1 MASRSFRPLDLP
13 NRSTVISLATFLLA
27 IFLPAAA
34 SASQQASIVF
44 GTGGRSAPSPQQP
57 AGCPNQGGI
66 ITAISVPAGQPLTL
80 AILLS
85 APAPPGGVT
94 FQLASLDPT
103 IAAAG
108 DPTQALLPIAFIPAG
123 QTQSNTFLLY
133 GVVVGSTYLEALSLT
148 AGFGSFF
155 TPISVW
161 DVNPGAGLQ
170 KFLDANPPNPST
182 CREPNSPNLSTDPN
196 ILSTCGTPVQGGVSD
211 GATQLLMRLVAGL
224 PGTACYEIVST
235 STSDQGTIPTQVTPT
250 QTVGSFDY
258 GFSFY
263 QVPNNYGENT
273 NSRQVQ
279 IQFFYTPAMG
289 FANTST
295 ITASLAIVRPPL
307 LLIHGLW
314 GDPTSWPSIWDRSGS
329 SYTTSRADYS
339 STNASHFSTNYP
351 QVQDFVET
359 ALQEARDK
367 GFAATRAD
375 ITAHSMSGLLTR
387 LYAGSINFARPDN
400 FNLGDV
406 HRLITLDTP
415 HVGSNLANSLVSLDA
430 NSLAFRTMASVPAAF
445 RAMGFG
451 YFTIYQGAVCDL
463 AENSPALQGLSG
475 GTNLTSEVITAT
487 GGPPGAPN
495 GGNYYL
501 PIEILLDLPSC
512 IPGFLGCPI
521 IPPPLFPQS
530 VVNGFRFRENN
541 DAIVPLSSQQG
552 GLLGANYPNQIHTD
566 ITKFSGV
573 TAQVF
578 PLLDQPDSSFY
589 PSLPAVPSNGSGAP
603 LTVPGRGSPLD
614 QQDYSLEC
622 GLGGRMALRQVPS
635 GGQPQSKRA
644 MPVPT
649 SQPDPRVQVISP
661 ANGQV
666 FAPGDTVNATVQI
679 TPPLLVN
686 AGFLAVPA
694 PGLGVITGTN
704 YNGSQYQASFVIP
717 SDYAGPLVLTPD
729 IVDSNNNPIE
739 GVGISISV
747 SPKTAP
753 LSLTLVAGTFN
764 HLLSATAT
772 TRVYVTGNY
781 ANGVQ
786 LDLTSSVTGT
796 TYTSSNNQVLTV
808 DHEGNVQA
816 KAFGTAVVTVQ
827 NSGLKA
833 FASFA
838 IEDPAN
844 PLAPQDLTARM
855 NITRSGFRVDR
866 TTGYFVQTVQITN
879 GQTVPV
885 IGPMYFAV
893 TGLPGGV
900 TLANSGST
908 KSIPPVGSP
917 YLTLSTPDGI
927 TLQPGAS
934 LTLTL
939 QFLNPSR
946 TRINYTPKVFRT
958 LNTP

>member
-1 MASRSFRPLDLP
+1 MAPRSFRPLDLL
-13 NRSTVISLATFLLA
+13 NWSTRILLATFLLA
-27 IFLPAAA
+27 TFLAAAA

-44 GTGGRSAPSPQQP
+44 GTGGPGAPSAKQP

-66 ITAISVPAGQPLTL
+66 ITAISVPAGQPLAL
-80 AILLS
+80 AILLG

-123 QTQSNTFLLY
+123 QTLSNTFLLY
-133 GVVVGSTYLEALSLT
+133 GVVVGPTYLEALSLT
-148 AGFGSFF
+148 QGFGSFF
-155 TPISVW
+155 TPVSVW

-170 KFLDANPPNPST
+170 KFLDANPPNLST
-182 CREPNSPNLSTDPN
+182 CRDPNSPNLSTDKN
-196 ILSTCGTPVQGGVSD
+196 ILSTCGTPVQGGVAD

-224 PGTACYEIVST
+224 PGTACYEIT
-235 STSDQGTIPTQVTPT
+235 STGTADQGTIPTQVTLT
-250 QTVGSFDY
+250 QSVGNLEY

-263 QVPNNYGENT
+263 QVPNNYGDT
-273 NSRQVQ
+273 TDSRQVQ
-279 IQFFYTPAMG
+279 VQFFYTPTQG
-289 FANTST
+289 FANTSS
-295 ITASLAIVRPPL
+295 ITASLTIIRPPL
-307 LLIHGLW
+307 VLIHGLW

-329 SYTTSRADYS
+329 SYTTKKADYS

-359 ALQEARDK
+359 ALQASRDK

-375 ITAHSMSGLLTR
+375 VTAHSMGGLLTR
-387 LYAGSINFARPDN
+387 LYAGSVNFARPDN

-406 HRLITLDTP
+406 HRLVTLDTP
-415 HVGSNLANSLVSLDA
+415 HFGSNLANLLVSLDA
-430 NSLAFRTMASVPAAF
+430 NSQAFRNLASVAAAF
-445 RAMGFG
+445 RAVGFG
-451 YFTIYQGAVCDL
+451 SFTIYQGAVCDL

-475 GTNLTSEVITAT
+475 GTNLTSEVISAT

-512 IPGFLGCPI
+512 IPGFSPGCI
-521 IPPPLFPQS
+521 VPPPLFPQS

-552 GLLGANYPNQIHTD
+552 GLLGANYPSQIHTN
-566 ITKFSGV
+566 ITKFNGV
-573 TAQVF
+573 TTQVF
-578 PLLDQPDSSFY
+578 PLLDQPDSSFD
-589 PSLPAVPSNGSGAP
+589 PSLPAVPSNGLGTP
-603 LTVPGRGSPLD
+603 KTVPGRGSPLD
-614 QQDYSLEC
+614 QQDYSFEC
-622 GLGGRMALRQVPS
+622 GAGGPMALPQIP
-635 GGQPQSKRA
+635 GGQPQQKRA
-644 MPVPT
+644 LPAQT
-649 SQPDPRVQVISP
+649 STPDPRVQVTSP

-666 FAPGDTVNATVQI
+666 YAPGNTVNVTVQI
-679 TPPLLVN
+679 TSPLLAN

-704 YNGSQYQASFVIP
+704 YNGSTYQASFVIP
-717 SDYAGPLVLTPD
+717 SNYAGPLTLTPD
-729 IVDSNNNPIE
+729 IVDSNSNPIE
-739 GVGISISV
+739 GVGITISV
-747 SPKTAP
+747 SPTTAP
-753 LSLTLVAGTFN
+753 LSLTLVEGTFN

-772 TRVYVTGNY
+772 ARVYVTGNY
-781 ANGVQ
+781 ANGLQ

-808 DHEGNVQA
+808 DTEGNVQA
-816 KAFGTAVVTVQ
+816 KAFGTAVVVVQ
-827 NSGLKA
+827 NGGLKV
-833 FASFA
+833 FASFDV
-838 IEDPAN
+838 EDPAN
-844 PLAPQDLTARM
+844 PLPPQDLTSGLT
-855 NITRSGFRVDR
+855 ITRSGYRVDR

-908 KSIPPVGSP
+908 KNIPPVGSP
-917 YLTLSTPDGI
+917 YVTLSTPDGI

-934 LTLTL
+934 LNLTL
-939 QFLNPSR
+939 QFLDPSR
-946 TRINYTPKVFRT
+946 ARINYTPKVFRT
-958 LNTP
+958 LTAP